1 MKKEPLD
8 QKHEEER
15 VGIWGRQESGD
26 NRHRASRLGVVLCC
40 CVVPVV
46 SWSGELPCCVCTA
59 FILPC
64 FAAVTSGKGDK
75 KGCVDC
81 VT

>member
-1 MKKEPLD
+1 MNKEPLD
-8 QKHEEER
+8 QKHEEEH
-15 VGIWGRQESGD
+15 VGIWGRQESVD
-26 NRHRASRLGVVLCC
+26 NRRRASRLGVVLCC
-40 CVVPVV
+40 CVTFVV
-46 SWSGELPCCVCTA
+46 SRSGELPCAA